1 MAAPEKTYDD
11 SAIREDLA
19 GYIENISPIE
29 NFFLKNL
36 QKATAESTTH
46 VNLVEELKTPGR
58 NAVVEGADTVFGD
71 RTRPSRVD
79 NLTQIVEVPYSV
91 SSTERWVK
99 HAGFDDR
106 YAHEQDKAMKEWGND
121 AEYALT
127 RETRQSGNASTARRM
142 DGIIP
147 KITTNVIDGSGTDV
161 WDEGMLNDLSEL
173 AYWEGGHPQDAFM
186 GPTLKRASSKFTNG
200 DQQYDRNSGRLVSTV
215 REYEGDYETIAFH
228 LHRFVNDKTD
238 TTTLNVLLLQLDM
251 WAVAYGEKPH
261 EEDLGLTG
269 NSTKGHIRG
278 ELTLEAR
285 AENANALA
293 TNVVDA

>member
-11 SAIREDLA
+11 EAVREDLA
-19 GYIENISPIE
+19 DYISNISPIE

-36 QKATAESTTH
+36 QTTEADSTTH
-46 VNLVEELKTPGR
+46 VNLVESLGTPGR

-71 RTRPSRVD
+71 LTRPTRTD
-79 NLTQIVEVPYSV
+79 NLTQIIEKPYSV

-99 HAGFDDR
+99 HAGFEDR
-106 YAHEQDKAMKEWGND
+106 YAHEEDKAMKEWGND
-121 AEYALT
+121 AEYAVT

-147 KITTNVIDGSGTDV
+147 KIVTNVIDGSGTDV

-173 AYWEGGHPQDAFM
+173 AYWEGGHPQDLFL
-186 GPTLKRASSKFTNG
+186 GPTLKRTTSKFTNG
-200 DQQYDRNSGRLVSTV
+200 DQQYDRDSGKLVSTV
-215 REYEGDYETIAFH
+215 REYEGDYETIAIH
-228 LHRFVNDKTD
+228 LHRYVNDKTD
-238 TTTLNVLLLQLDM
+238 TDTLNALLLQLDM
-251 WAVAYGEKPH
+251 WAIAYGEKPH

-285 AENANALA
+285 AENSSALA
-293 TNVVDA
+293 TNIVAA